1 MITII
6 LQFEVS
12 CFIEWKRIYNSNEAL
27 RIQNNIVTKD
37 IFVSLENFDWVTCI
51 VEAPTIKDFE
61 NHFYHQPQVIDE
73 LLKSAII
80 SQPKVMYCHKINAL

>member
-27 RIQNNIVTKD
+27 RTQNNIVTKD

-51 VEAPTIKDFE
+51 VEAPTIKDF
-61 NHFYHQPQVIDE
+61 YHQPQVIDE

-80 SQPKVMYCHKINAL
+80 SQPKVTYCHKINAL